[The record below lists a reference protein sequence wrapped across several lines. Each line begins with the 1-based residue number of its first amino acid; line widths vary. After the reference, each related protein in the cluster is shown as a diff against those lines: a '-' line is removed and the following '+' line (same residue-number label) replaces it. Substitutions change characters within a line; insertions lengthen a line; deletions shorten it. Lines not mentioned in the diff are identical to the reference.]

1 VCAFHEYSSG
11 RSSIGRPPPACARAL
26 RRCDQ
31 EKRTETETHRG
42 EIFVLALVP
51 REFMEI
57 LKFMGDFVEKF
68 FLQGAEYY
76 ILQLAVLSY
85 ENFLRSALSLAL
97 CFCSISFCDTRRRKS
112 DYHLHFWCRL
122 CCLDFSFLKFI

>member
-1 VCAFHEYSSG
+1 MNIHLLGAAASV
-11 RSSIGRPPPACARAL
+11 ACARAL
-26 RRCDQ
+26 RRGDQ
-31 EKRTETETHRG
+31 EKSTETETHRG

-97 CFCSISFCDTRRRKS
+97 YASVQFHSATHAVAKVITICTFGAVSAVWTF
-112 DYHLHFWCRL
+112 YF
-122 CCLDFSFLKFI
+122 

>member
-1 VCAFHEYSSG
+1 MNIHLLGAASV
-11 RSSIGRPPPACARAL
+11 ACARAL
-26 RRCDQ
+26 RRGDQ

-85 ENFLRSALSLAL
+85 ENFLRSALSRSLSML
-97 CFCSISFCDTRRRKS
+97 LFN
-112 DYHLHFWCRL
+112 
-122 CCLDFSFLKFI
+122 FILRHTPSQK

>member
-1 VCAFHEYSSG
+1 MNIHLVAAAASV
-11 RSSIGRPPPACARAL
+11 ACARAL
-26 RRCDQ
+26 RRGDQ

-85 ENFLRSALSLAL
+85 ENFLRSALSLL
-97 CFCSISFCDTRRRKS
+97 LFN
-112 DYHLHFWCRL
+112 
-122 CCLDFSFLKFI
+122 FILRHTPS